1 MTLPD
6 LVLYD
11 EEFRKIKES
20 LQRLASD
27 ANANVVFLVDKN
39 GQQIAAVGDIQ
50 SIDTTSLAM
59 SRRRATASRRQPTET
74 A

>member
-27 ANANVVFLVDKN
+27 A
-39 GQQIAAVGDIQ
+39 
-50 SIDTTSLAM
+50 SLWSDSLILRNSSSYRTRSGSVM
-59 SRRRATASRRQPTET
+59 GKGFS
-74 A
+74 